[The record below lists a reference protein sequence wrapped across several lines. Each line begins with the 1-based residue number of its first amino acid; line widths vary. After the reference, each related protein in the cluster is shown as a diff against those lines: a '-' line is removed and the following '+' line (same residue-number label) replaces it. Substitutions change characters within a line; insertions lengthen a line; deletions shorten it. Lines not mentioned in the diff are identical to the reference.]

1 MKLYKTYHYRIIEE
15 DNIEKVEDEKYF
27 YYRETGSGARR
38 LCSKPMNKF
47 GKVCFLSYREAVD
60 YLISLLNQDI
70 IKKEKEISSLKSILS
85 KLTNSNKTS
94 VLDWIQN
101 TPNISSRLKAA
112 LYGAPWYDIKKFGFD
127 LKKMP
132 FEFIEDITKR
142 KFFGQRIKG
151 EMIWNEFV
159 QLRGY

>member
-1 MKLYKTYHYRIIEE
+1 
-15 DNIEKVEDEKYF
+15 
-27 YYRETGSGARR
+27 
-38 LCSKPMNKF
+38 
-47 GKVCFLSYREAVD
+47 
-60 YLISLLNQDI
+60 
-70 IKKEKEISSLKSILS
+70 
-85 KLTNSNKTS
+85 LTNSNKTS

-142 KFFGQRIKG
+142 EFFGQRIRG

>member
-38 LCSKPMNKF
+38 LCSKLMNKF

-142 KFFGQRIKG
+142 EFFGQRIKG